1 MEWDEY
7 QRAAMRTQGVHSMRD
22 RLAMAGLGLTG
33 EAGEVADHL
42 KKHLFQGHDLDQQ
55 ELKKELGDILWYV
68 ALLLDTT
75 GLTLAEILEANI
87 QKLSLRYPDGFS
99 VEASRSR
106 TE

>member
-7 QRAAMRTQGVHSMRD
+7 QRAAMRTQGEHSLRD

-42 KKHLFQGHDLDQQ
+42 KKHLYQGHALDEQ
-55 ELKKELGDILWYV
+55 ELKQELGDVLWYV

-75 GLTLAEILEANI
+75 GLTLTEILDANI
-87 QKLSLRYPDGFS
+87 EKLTLRYPDGFS
-99 VEASRSR
+99 TEASRGR
-106 TE
+106 PD